1 MATIKLG
8 NKTLGKIA
16 IGSSTIGDS
25 RKLDKQQI
33 LKSVS
38 LDNHPDD
45 KEVVNLIRAYEL
57 VRDNIPGAGS
67 GVSGTWL
74 LSNDTW
80 NDNGVWDDTQ
90 TWSE

>member
-25 RKLDKQQI
+25 RRLDKQQI

-57 VRDNIPGAGS
+57 VRDSIPGAGS

>member
-16 IGSSTIGDS
+16 VGSSTIGDS
-25 RKLDKQQI
+25 RWLDKEQI
-33 LKSVS
+33 FKAVS

-57 VRDNIPGAGS
+57 VRDNIPGAGNPA
-67 GVSGTWL
+67 GGTWL
-74 LSNDTW
+74 LSTGYW

-90 TWSE
+90 TWND

>member
-16 IGSSTIGDS
+16 VGSSTIGDS
-25 RKLDKQQI
+25 RRLDKEQI
-33 LKSVS
+33 FKAVS

-57 VRDNIPGAGS
+57 VRDNIPGAGNP
-67 GVSGTWL
+67 VSGTWL
-74 LSNDTW
+74 LSTGYW

-90 TWSE
+90 TWND